1 MQTIS
6 VFRHYLRV
14 REPAYVQDG
23 GYVEEKAWTLEVS
36 LLQYA
41 GVLTLA
47 GPDQDP
53 IDLPSMCASSRG
65 LGPCGCEFASLLL
78 AWLSCLRARTGIML
92 ASGVTGNKSRRPW
105 A

>member
-1 MQTIS
+1 
-6 VFRHYLRV
+6 
-14 REPAYVQDG
+14 
-23 GYVEEKAWTLEVS
+23 

-47 GPDQDP
+47 GPEQDS

-92 ASGVTGNKSRRPW
+92 ASGVVQETRLGGPGRNPQELHFKLRDGLQVVSLQ
-105 A
+105 